1 MTPLVNIMPFNVAI
15 AILIESTCF
24 WLLGDWLQ
32 FAYMFMRDTMLKEI
46 RHILALVCLDDQV
59 AHPAKYWKA
68 EFAVEMHNL

>member
-32 FAYMFMRDTMLKEI
+32 FAYMFMR
-46 RHILALVCLDDQV
+46 HILALVCLDDQV